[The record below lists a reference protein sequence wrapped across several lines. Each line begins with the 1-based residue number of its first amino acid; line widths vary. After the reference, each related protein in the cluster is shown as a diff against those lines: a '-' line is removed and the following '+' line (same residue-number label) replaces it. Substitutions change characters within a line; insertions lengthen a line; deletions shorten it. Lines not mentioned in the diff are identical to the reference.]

1 MRERSLGMRFAIVSR
16 GHGRSALA
24 RSDYQLGHAPV
35 DYTYID
41 ESTLASTA
49 SHRRHWMLTP
59 NDAPLWASDAR
70 TVWSAAARAERQ
82 WNAQEARILDVQI
95 PRGIP
100 YEWVDELV
108 REIYGP
114 FVSDGLVAQV
124 DFHVSPARDM
134 GENPHL
140 HGLISTRPMTTSG
153 FARTKIEARRWNR
166 IFREDDGR
174 EMRRQ
179 VAAAINAVA
188 ERHGCEIR
196 VVAETNDERGRPPA
210 EQPRRRGIFRAPRTA
225 FAKDALAKLDA
236 GRRDRLAWEE
246 AAAAEEIATAE
257 RVRVESQIAAY
268 AAKLP
273 SLFPTR
279 GSARFNGEVLL
290 HASWQCMVE
299 SHGSEPIERKFIG
312 ERALAIAYAGADLL
326 IEEDALCIEGEI
338 TAQVASFVGALTSA
352 VGWDEVSK
360 RGEMTRS
367 ARIRLTRATRSWADP
382 KLFHVRRLEQDQL
395 FIDLSSRY
403 ESAASPE
410 QRVKMFNAFCR
421 QHAISRRTREVLI
434 AGLTDNWDDG
444 ADVGALTLQI
454 DRAVS
459 ELAMISIDRSI
470 KRIVSAKVR
479 AHAEANGED
488 AGLSGDDCAGE
499 LPTEA
504 LRVLR
509 AEHEGARAERKTDP
523 EPDFLPPPEEDGT
536 SGAGELIPQ
545 ISADTQGVEVD
556 ELKGTIK

>member
-1 MRERSLGMRFAIVSR
+1 M
-16 GHGRSALA
+16 
-24 RSDYQLGHAPV
+24 
-35 DYTYID
+35 
-41 ESTLASTA
+41 
-49 SHRRHWMLTP
+49 
-59 NDAPLWASDAR
+59 
-70 TVWSAAARAERQ
+70 
-82 WNAQEARILDVQI
+82 DVQI

-108 REIYGP
+108 QEIYDP

-166 IFREDDGR
+166 IFRKDDGR

-196 VVAETNDERGRPPA
+196 VVAETNEERGRPPA
-210 EQPRRRGIFRAPRTA
+210 EQLRRRGIFRAPHTD
-225 FAKDALAKLDA
+225 FAKDALAELDA
-236 GRRDRLAWEE
+236 GRQDRQAWEE
-246 AAAAEEIATAE
+246 AAAAEEIAIAE
-257 RVRVESQIAAY
+257 RVGVEAQIAAL

-273 SLFPTR
+273 SLSPMR
-279 GSARFNGEVLL
+279 GSARFDGEVLL
-290 HASWQCMVE
+290 RASWQCMVE
-299 SHGSEPIERKFIG
+299 SHGNVPIEQKFIG
-312 ERALAIAYAGADLL
+312 EWALAIAYAGADLL

-338 TAQVASFVGALTSA
+338 TAHVASFVGAITSA

-367 ARIRLTRATRSWADP
+367 ARIRLTRANRSWADP
-382 KLFHVRRLEQDQL
+382 ISFHVRRLEQDEL

-421 QHAISRRTREVLI
+421 QHAISRRTRDVLI
-434 AGLTDNWDDG
+434 DGLTDNWGDG
-444 ADVGALTLQI
+444 ADVGPLTLQI

-459 ELAMISIDRSI
+459 ELAMISIDQSI
-470 KRIVSAKVR
+470 KRIISAKVR
-479 AHAEANGED
+479 AHTNADGEEAE
-488 AGLSGDDCAGE
+488 LSGGARADE
-499 LPTEA
+499 LSTEA
-504 LRVLR
+504 LRLLR
-509 AEHEGARAERKTDP
+509 AERIAESTPPDP
-523 EPDFLPPPEEDGT
+523 QSEVATGPEEDGT
-536 SGAGELIPQ
+536 GGVGEPIPPPP
-545 ISADTQGVEVD
+545 AEAQGVAVD
-556 ELKGTIK
+556 ELKVTFK

>member
-1 MRERSLGMRFAIVSR
+1 MDMRERSLGMRLAIVSR

-24 RSDYQLGHAPV
+24 RSNYQLGDTPV
-35 DYTYID
+35 DCTYVD
-41 ESTLASTA
+41 ESTFASTA

-59 NDAPLWASDAR
+59 TNAPPWASDAR

-108 REIYGP
+108 QEIYDP

-166 IFREDDGR
+166 IFRKDDGR

-196 VVAETNDERGRPPA
+196 VVAETNEERGRPPA
-210 EQPRRRGIFRAPRTA
+210 EQLRRRGIFRAPHTD
-225 FAKDALAKLDA
+225 FAKDALAELDA
-236 GRRDRLAWEE
+236 GRQDRQAWEE
-246 AAAAEEIATAE
+246 AAAAEEIAIAE
-257 RVRVESQIAAY
+257 RVGVEAQIAAL

-273 SLFPTR
+273 SLSPMR
-279 GSARFNGEVLL
+279 GSARFDGEVLL
-290 HASWQCMVE
+290 RASWQCMVE
-299 SHGSEPIERKFIG
+299 SHGNVPIEQKFIG
-312 ERALAIAYAGADLL
+312 EWALAIAYAGADLL

-338 TAQVASFVGALTSA
+338 TAHVASFVGAITSA

-367 ARIRLTRATRSWADP
+367 ARIRLTRANRSWADP
-382 KLFHVRRLEQDQL
+382 ISFHVRRLEQDEL

-421 QHAISRRTREVLI
+421 QHAISRRTRDVLI
-434 AGLTDNWDDG
+434 DGLTDNWGDG
-444 ADVGALTLQI
+444 ADVGPLTLQI

-459 ELAMISIDRSI
+459 ELAMISIDQSI
-470 KRIVSAKVR
+470 KRIISAKVR
-479 AHAEANGED
+479 AHTNADGEEAE
-488 AGLSGDDCAGE
+488 LSGGARADE
-499 LPTEA
+499 LSTEA
-504 LRVLR
+504 LRLLR
-509 AEHEGARAERKTDP
+509 AERIAESTPPDP
-523 EPDFLPPPEEDGT
+523 QSEVATGPEEDGT
-536 SGAGELIPQ
+536 GGVGEPIPPPP
-545 ISADTQGVEVD
+545 AEAQGVAVD
-556 ELKGTIK
+556 ELKVTFK